1 MNVDLENP
9 PMKKFFKLQFN
20 KTSKNH
26 TKRNRQSNI
35 IWFNRLFSRAVF
47 TNVGTRFLQLLRHH
61 FLPFNKLYK
70 IFNKNTVKVSYCC
83 TQNVASIIKSHN
95 KNLIYT
101 PIKNNLPCNCRKKY
115 ECPFDGKCR
124 AENIVHKC
132 VASIHGYPNK
142 VYLGTAEG
150 DFKQRFSNQQ
160 MTFNNEGHSADT
172 KLSKH
177 VWEVKRKLKIM
188 SSLKWCIMKLVPA
201 YSNISKKYQ
210 LCLQEKIE
218 ILNYP
223 NPNDTLNKRSELISK
238 CDHVNKFL
246 LSSYKSKD
254 YTLWK
259 MSHQKYIMIFQLI
272 SKQQHNFGNCQL
284 IAK

>member
-1 MNVDLENP
+1 M
-9 PMKKFFKLQFN
+9 
-20 KTSKNH
+20 
-26 TKRNRQSNI
+26 
-35 IWFNRLFSRAVF
+35 
-47 TNVGTRFLQLLRHH
+47 
-61 FLPFNKLYK
+61 
-70 IFNKNTVKVSYCC
+70 KVSYCS
-83 TQNVASIIKSHN
+83 TQNLANIMKSHN
-95 KNLIYT
+95 KKLINT
-101 PIKNNLPCNCRKKY
+101 PIKNNLPYNCRKKY
-115 ECPFDGKCR
+115 ECPFDGKWR
-124 AENIVHKC
+124 AENIVYKC
-132 VASIHGYPNK
+132 AASIHGYPNK

-150 DFKQRFSNQQ
+150 DSKQRFYKHWMS
-160 MTFNNEGHSADT
+160 FNNKGCSRDT
-172 KLSKH
+172 SLSKY
-177 VWEVKRKLKIM
+177 VWEVKRKLNIM
-188 SSLKWCIMKLVPA
+188 PSLKWCIMKLVPA

-238 CDHVNKFL
+238 CHHVNKFL

-254 YTLWK
+254 YTFWK

>member
-1 MNVDLENP
+1 
-9 PMKKFFKLQFN
+9 
-20 KTSKNH
+20 
-26 TKRNRQSNI
+26 
-35 IWFNRLFSRAVF
+35 
-47 TNVGTRFLQLLRHH
+47 
-61 FLPFNKLYK
+61 
-70 IFNKNTVKVSYCC
+70 
-83 TQNVASIIKSHN
+83 
-95 KNLIYT
+95 
-101 PIKNNLPCNCRKKY
+101 
-115 ECPFDGKCR
+115 
-124 AENIVHKC
+124 
-132 VASIHGYPNK
+132 
-142 VYLGTAEG
+142 
-150 DFKQRFSNQQ
+150 